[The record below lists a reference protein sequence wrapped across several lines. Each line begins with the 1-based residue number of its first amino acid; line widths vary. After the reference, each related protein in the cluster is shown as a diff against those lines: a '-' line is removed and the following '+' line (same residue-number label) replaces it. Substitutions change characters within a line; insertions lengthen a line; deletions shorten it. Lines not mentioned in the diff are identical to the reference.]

1 MKREDKS
8 VMSRQR
14 ILEAAFEEFAS
25 KGYDGASL
33 NAVWAEKGISKGIIY
48 HHFKD
53 KDEIYPACVAICFDA
68 LAAHSADGG
77 LSGFRFLL
85 YDDHHV
91 PDDRRIQNRT
101 ATLSAPSMSLIYSLH
116 TDAAVVLR
124 RHRHLSV
131 AAFCRRADHSY
142 LPVAYQTHEINRVTA
157 NAAFRRRRIGAAS
170 GMISAAPAA
179 IFCRMPSKNIKPNNN
194 NRHFFHRKG

>member
-33 NAVWAEKGISKGIIY
+33 NAVWAEKSISKGIIY

-68 LAAHSADGG
+68 LAAYLEPRVKEMHGSVEDCLQPYFNARISFLRKIRCFSAF
-77 LSGFRFLL
+77 FRWSCFSRLNL
-85 YDDHHV
+85 
-91 PDDRRIQNRT
+91 
-101 ATLSAPSMSLIYSLH
+101 
-116 TDAAVVLR
+116 
-124 RHRHLSV
+124 
-131 AAFCRRADHSY
+131 
-142 LPVAYQTHEINRVTA
+142 
-157 NAAFRRRRIGAAS
+157 
-170 GMISAAPAA
+170 
-179 IFCRMPSKNIKPNNN
+179 
-194 NRHFFHRKG
+194 

>member
-33 NAVWAEKGISKGIIY
+33 NAVWVEKGISKGIIY

-68 LAAHSADGG
+68 LTAWCARRLVRSPLGALAAYLEPRVKEMHGSVEDCLQAYFNARISFFAENPLFLGIFFDG
-77 LSGFRFLL
+77 
-85 YDDHHV
+85 HV
-91 PDDRRIQNRT
+91 LVD
-101 ATLSAPSMSLIYSLH
+101 
-116 TDAAVVLR
+116 
-124 RHRHLSV
+124 
-131 AAFCRRADHSY
+131 
-142 LPVAYQTHEINRVTA
+142 
-157 NAAFRRRRIGAAS
+157 
-170 GMISAAPAA
+170 
-179 IFCRMPSKNIKPNNN
+179 
-194 NRHFFHRKG
+194 